1 MEFLPE
7 NVYHVFNQGNNRE
20 VIFRQEEDYLI
31 FLRLLRKLI
40 LPQCDLL
47 AYCLMPNHFHLMI
60 HTDERVA
67 EFAKQGGLFLDPV
80 TNGLRK
86 LLSGYARIFNKKYNR
101 TGSLFR
107 QKTKSK
113 LLTDESIVVNATAS
127 VEDNCGNCFIY
138 VHQNPWKAGLVVM
151 LEDWAYSSFRDF
163 AGLRNGTLCNKEMAG
178 KYCSFDLVEFRN
190 LCGQEIKIN
199 FDTDFLR

>member
-1 MEFLPE
+1 MEFLSE

-47 AYCLMPNHFHLMI
+47 AYCLMPNHFHLLI
-60 HTDERVA
+60 HTDERVGQ
-67 EFAKQGGLFLDPV
+67 FTKQGGLFLDPV

-86 LLSGYARIFNKKYNR
+86 LLSGYARVFNKKYNR

-113 LLTDESIVVNATAS
+113 LLTDESFVVNATTS
-127 VEDNCGNCFIY
+127 IEDYCRNCFIY
-138 VHQNPWKAGLVVM
+138 VHQNPWKAGLVSR
-151 LEDWAYSSFRDF
+151 LEEWVYSSFRDF

-190 LCGQEIKIN
+190 LCGQEIKID
-199 FDTDFLR
+199 FAMDFLR